1 MLPSWIMRQIFVL
14 WKFVIKMCVWFFRNF
29 FGFFRNPDFFFISYK
44 DFLLQMTKDKSSKM
58 SYMYR
63 TPFTTGHVF
72 SASMIDTLLYQAFGK
87 PYLIDFVRLLIGVGK
102 NEKSGNLISVS
113 SILIFWMF
121 AKKMKYLQLWH

>member
-1 MLPSWIMRQIFVL
+1 
-14 WKFVIKMCVWFFRNF
+14 
-29 FGFFRNPDFFFISYK
+29 
-44 DFLLQMTKDKSSKM
+44 MTKDKSSKM

-113 SILIFWMF
+113 SILIF
-121 AKKMKYLQLWH
+121 